1 MSKKSSNVAA
11 LVPLSW
17 RVAHHPSAYAQGLN
31 QYQLADKQ
39 HQGLYGFSSCQLS
52 IDRNLGI
59 TGRGDHTIA
68 HPEAG
73 KVAGFRHPLEEI
85 GNGSSF
91 PTFSPLVVKVD
102 TLEQAGYYSNN
113 VALPEVIIQIW
124 VPISWFK
131 AHQ

>member
-1 MSKKSSNVAA
+1 
-11 LVPLSW
+11 VPLSW
-17 RVAHHPSAYAQGLN
+17 RLAHHPSAYGQGFN

-39 HQGLYGFSSCQLS
+39 HQGLYGSSSCQLS
-52 IDRNLGI
+52 IEAS
-59 TGRGDHTIA
+59 RGGEIIPIA

-91 PTFSPLVVKVD
+91 PTFSPLVLKVD
-102 TLEQAGYYSNN
+102 TLEQSGYYSNN